1 MPLSPVNTVRS
12 QRHKSSHYVR
22 RIAVLSLTK
31 SCALSW
37 LKPDTKFLTLG
48 ELFSSRGKKMLALNS
63 HTPYSSNFIF
73 YKKTKK
79 VKVGNR

>member
-1 MPLSPVNTVRS
+1 MPLSPVNTVRC

-48 ELFSSRGKKMLALNS
+48 DLFSSRGKKNVGSEFS
-63 HTPYSSNFIF
+63 HTIF
-73 YKKTKK
+73 QQFYFFKKDKK
-79 VKVGNR
+79 G